1 MRRWRTLFKL
11 SFVMLVIVVLVCK
24 LRSFNVMADNT
35 ERLDVQVVNSNA
47 WMEGDLC
54 ANHYDLI
61 ITNNGD
67 RDVDGWEIT
76 IHIPGMKNA
85 KISSEWNIKCT
96 IVGDRIAVVPDSEF
110 TKKISAGE
118 SLIDI
123 GMIVFSDNEIIGKPV
138 VNGPGIKPNGPVKPE
153 GPTSSSKEDVIP
165 PPTETQTEPIT
176 DVPTEGP
183 TEPITEAPTEEQ
195 TEPTTE
201 APTEEQ
207 TEPTTESPTESEVE
221 SETDSK
227 PEDAVEIEKD
237 GNYYLYTGTTY
248 YLAEGQWECSK
259 GMNVCVVEGDNVF
272 YVREDG
278 TYTFLHITE

>member
-1 MRRWRTLFKL
+1 
-11 SFVMLVIVVLVCK
+11 MLVIVVLVCK

-67 RDVDGWEIT
+67 TDVDGWEIT

-123 GMIVFSDNEIIGKPV
+123 GMIVFSDNEIIGKPI
-138 VNGPGIKPNGPVKPE
+138 VNGPGIKPNAPVKPE

-201 APTEEQ
+201 
-207 TEPTTESPTESEVE
+207 SPTESEVE

-227 PEDAVEIEKD
+227 PEDAVEIERD

-259 GMNVCVVEGDNVF
+259 GKNVCVVEGDNVF

-278 TYTFLHITE
+278 TYTFLQITE

>member
-47 WMEGDLC
+47 WMEGALH

-96 IVGDRIAVVPDSEF
+96 IVGDRIMIVPDSEF

-123 GMIVFSDNEIIGKPV
+123 GMIVLSDNEIIGKPV
-138 VNGPGIKPNGPVKPE
+138 VNGHGIKPNGPVKPE

-183 TEPITEAPTEEQ
+183 TEPI
-195 TEPTTE
+195 TE

-278 TYTFLHITE
+278 TYTFLQITE

>member
-24 LRSFNVMADNT
+24 LRSYNVMADNT
-35 ERLDVQVVNSNA
+35 EGLDVQVYNSNA
-47 WMEGDLC
+47 WMEGALH

-61 ITNNGD
+61 ITNNGNT
-67 RDVDGWEIT
+67 DVDGWEIT

-96 IVGDRIAVVPDSEF
+96 IVGDRIMIVPDSEF

-176 DVPTEGP
+176 DVPTEGS
-183 TEPITEAPTEEQ
+183 TEPI
-195 TEPTTE
+195 TE

-221 SETDSK
+221 SEIDSK
-227 PEDAVEIEKD
+227 SEDAVEIEKD
-237 GNYYLYTGTTY
+237 GNYYLHTGTTY

-259 GMNVCVVEGDNVF
+259 GKNVCVVEGDNVF

>member
-47 WMEGDLC
+47 WIEGDLC

-96 IVGDRIAVVPDSEF
+96 IVGDRIMIVPDSEF

-138 VNGPGIKPNGPVKPE
+138 VNGPGIKPNAPVKPE

-176 DVPTEGP
+176 DAPTEGP
-183 TEPITEAPTEEQ
+183 TEPI
-195 TEPTTE
+195 TE

-221 SETDSK
+221 SEIDSK
-227 PEDAVEIEKD
+227 SEDAVEIEKD
-237 GNYYLYTGTTY
+237 GNYYLHTGTTY

-259 GMNVCVVEGDNVF
+259 GKNVCVVEGDNVF

-278 TYTFLHITE
+278 TYTFLQITE